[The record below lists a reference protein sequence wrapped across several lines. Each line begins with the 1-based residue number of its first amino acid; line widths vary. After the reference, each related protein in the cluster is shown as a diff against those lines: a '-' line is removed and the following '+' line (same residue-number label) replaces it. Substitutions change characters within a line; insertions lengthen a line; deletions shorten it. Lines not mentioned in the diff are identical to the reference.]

1 MTDILRPAELPE
13 NKTVLNRRFVEVRP
27 QSDCTGTNFAGN
39 INFNFTISGYDRL
52 VPNKAYFYVKYNS
65 TVGGAA
71 TPMNGAYSAST
82 LQMSTLFNNVSHRL
96 NNTLIDNVS
105 DTPQVEMYVKRLSTD
120 KSYKE
125 TIGTAEIFEVA
136 NKECTLKVNNDIVWF
151 PRCLSMFS
159 QDKPIYATS
168 NHQISFSVD
177 KDYKQ
182 RMLKGTTAYY
192 WAHATPANN
201 YTINI
206 KDFVMYLCLEET
218 TELTKGEIAYDCI
231 SSEVYMGSAI
241 QNFFKSYT
249 VKPSTIRAGMAVQ
262 SSLSG
267 NGLPGCLGGV
277 VPPTIFKS
285 AENDHQEKIIGVRC
299 KYGSR
304 MYPEGDY
311 IPELSATTN
320 YVRRHYVDSYL
331 NEDLHLVGSYE
342 SMTDYGTTY
351 GPLYSFDFTKASND
365 RNTNLDLTVKFSAA
379 PADCNILLFTQYR
392 KVIICKYNDNSEIT
406 EVFISDN

>member
-1 MTDILRPAELPE
+1 MTDILRPSEIPE

-27 QSDCTGTNFAGN
+27 QSDCKEANFAGN

-52 VPNKAYFYVKYNS
+52 IPNKSYFYLKYNS
-65 TVGGAA
+65 TKQGAA
-71 TPMNGAYSAST
+71 GVMNGAYSASP

-105 DTPQVEMYVKRLSTD
+105 DTAQVEMYVKRISTD
-120 KSYKE
+120 KSYRD
-125 TIGTAEIFEVA
+125 TIGTAEIFEVN

-168 NHQISFSVD
+168 NHQITFAVD

-182 RMLKGTTAYY
+182 RMLKGTTTFFYNSTTAD
-192 WAHATPANN
+192 NN

-218 TELTKGEIAYDCI
+218 TELPKGEIAYDCI
-231 SSEVYMGSAI
+231 SSEVYMGTAD

-262 SSLSG
+262 SSLIG
-267 NGLPGCLGGV
+267 NGLDGGLGGV
-277 VPPTIFKS
+277 VTPTIFKS
-285 AENDHQEKIIGVRC
+285 AENDHQEKIISVRC

-311 IPELSATTN
+311 IPTIDATTKHA
-320 YVRRHYVDSYL
+320 RRQYVDSYL
-331 NEDLHLVGSYE
+331 NEDLQLVGSFE
-342 SMTDYGTTY
+342 SLNDYITTY

-365 RNTNLDLTVKFSAA
+365 RNTNLDLTVKFSTL